1 MSLISKITDTVG
13 LTDTEGAKD
22 AIDRS
27 TAITKAALRK
37 ARTAIT
43 NSTWKAF
50 ERQKQGKERAI
61 AELRKGRTRQLGE
74 LNKGFR
80 RGTKGFERAIDTLEG
95 SQQNFSPF
103 VEGGQEAFDLFNQ
116 GSTAGGFADNI
127 RMLTESGVLDP
138 LVDERRQAEDAR
150 LSQLGLSRSSGGFES
165 SADIG
170 TEAILGIENQLSGRQ
185 LQGAGVGLDAA
196 NSLTGVQ
203 QNIAGMQQGMGAL
216 GTQFGRDRAGVIG
229 GMASNIA
236 NLKEAE
242 RLRAAGL
249 SQEKGINLANIST
262 QLGAAGSQGALARQ
276 TASQAPGQFL
286 QDLLASAAEGAG
298 KAAATASD
306 PILKTNIQ
314 KVGEI
319 GPLNV
324 YTWDWVVEGISDMK
338 KGFMADEVQTLYPDH
353 VSFVNGFR
361 MVHYDTLLKELGGT
375 I

>member
-27 TAITKAALRK
+27 TAITQAALKK

-50 ERQKQGKERAI
+50 ERQRQGKERAI
-61 AELRKGRTRQLGE
+61 AELRKGRKRQLGE
-74 LNKGFR
+74 LNQGFG
-80 RGTKGFERAIDTLEG
+80 RGTAGFESAIDTLEG

-170 TEAILGIENQLSGRQ
+170 TEAILGIENRLSDRQ
-185 LQGAGVGLDAA
+185 FQGAGVGLDAA
-196 NSLTGVQ
+196 NGLTGVQ

-216 GTQFGRDRAGVIG
+216 GTQFARDRAGVIG
-229 GMASNIA
+229 GTASNIA

-249 SQEKGINLANIST
+249 SQERGINLANIHT
-262 QLGAAGSQGALARQ
+262 QLGAATSQGVLARQ
-276 TASQAPGQFL
+276 TASQAPGQFA
-286 QDLLASAAEGAG
+286 QDLLTSFAQGAG
-298 KAAATASD
+298 SSASD